1 MTPIVVGLATAAIG
15 LLLAMLVLER
25 RSPRLRATEQAYS
38 LHELRDRL
46 QLLAIQRELDVS
58 SVSYLFMMSS
68 LNLAIRNAG
77 VMSLSQVLQIS
88 RAVKRNADDITFEQI
103 FNDVKQRG
111 EGIQKLYEDF
121 FQALT
126 SMLITNDHLTS
137 IMFMLARDGA
147 TAFNRV
153 IIRTATSVG
162 KVLLPERTEAVYEAR
177 QFQRWTRRVHA
188 LSY

>member
-1 MTPIVVGLATAAIG
+1 MIPIVVGLATAAIG
-15 LLLAMLVLER
+15 LLLAMSVLER
-25 RSPRLRATEQAYS
+25 RSPRLRATEQAYR

-46 QLLAIQRELDVS
+46 QLLAIQRDTDIR
-58 SVSYLFMMSS
+58 SVSYSFMMSS

-77 VMSLSQVLQIS
+77 IMSLSQVLEIS

-111 EGIQKLYEDF
+111 AAIQKLYEDF
-121 FQALT
+121 FQILT
-126 SMLITNDHLTS
+126 LMLISNDHLTS
-137 IMFMLARDGA
+137 IMFMLAKLGA
-147 TAFNRV
+147 RAFNRV
-153 IIRTATSVG
+153 IVRTVTSIG

-177 QFQRWTRRVHA
+177 QYQRWTRRVHA